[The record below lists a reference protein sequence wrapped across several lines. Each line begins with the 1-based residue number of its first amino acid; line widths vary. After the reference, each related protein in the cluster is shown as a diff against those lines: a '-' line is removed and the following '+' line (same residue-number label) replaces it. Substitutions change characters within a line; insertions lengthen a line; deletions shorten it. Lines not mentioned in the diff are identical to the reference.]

1 MYIPLILRGSPF
13 TGRPCPHLAS
23 SRAASSSSPEVKPP
37 PLRAT
42 HAVVPPSPPHS
53 PVAIRCRAFAGEVQ
67 TAAQMDADARREIE
81 RRSLWTAS
89 KRKRAHPPVPPPPAG
104 SASSSAVSAS
114 AASASAASVV
124 IAASASATSVVIAA
138 SAASASS
145 SAAASAASGGSA
157 GPACGEG
164 ATLAGGGGGV
174 GAPPSTTSL
183 KPASPLG
190 LSGGGGWAVGGAVGC
205 GSWGA
210 GGTGSRTDC
219 TVWHALCGVA
229 GMLGVTPDD
238 HGVCE
243 GEDAKLIAGARS
255 SRSLPPRACLRHH
268 PAPTCIVWQFLLRC
282 PVVSA
287 SKSRPAAPAVEAPSM
302 SPARYAPTRHAT
314 SLRVASTTQRPPR
327 TAVQS
332 PQDCRA
338 AVEAHLGTRL
348 ALAESWL
355 RFGRSLSSKITRAQ
369 VCDHRVTRA
378 LPPPP
383 LKHLRLITSPIHRR
397 ALAGEQ
403 AGHRAAHREAG
414 CRPGCKPGGR
424 APQCSCEAGS
434 DKHHATFAL
443 PDAPNAA

>member
-124 IAASASATSVVIAA
+124 IAASASAASVVIAA

-164 ATLAGGGGGV
+164 ATLAGGGGV

-243 GEDAKLIAGARS
+243 GEDAKLIAGARF
-255 SRSLPPRACLRHH
+255 SRSYHPAPNSSPPRAYLSCMAVLVEVSRRQRIQVKARRARRRSAQHVASALRPH
-268 PAPTCIVWQFLLRC
+268 APRNV
-282 PVVSA
+282 
-287 SKSRPAAPAVEAPSM
+287 
-302 SPARYAPTRHAT
+302 PTRSVHYAASTANRRAIAAGLPRRRRGASGHAAGAG
-314 SLRVASTTQRPPR
+314 RIVASFWPI
-327 TAVQS
+327 ALFEDHAS
-332 PQDCRA
+332 PS
-338 AVEAHLGTRL
+338 V
-348 ALAESWL
+348 
-355 RFGRSLSSKITRAQ
+355 
-369 VCDHRVTRA
+369 
-378 LPPPP
+378 
-383 LKHLRLITSPIHRR
+383 
-397 ALAGEQ
+397 
-403 AGHRAAHREAG
+403 
-414 CRPGCKPGGR
+414 
-424 APQCSCEAGS
+424 
-434 DKHHATFAL
+434 
-443 PDAPNAA
+443 